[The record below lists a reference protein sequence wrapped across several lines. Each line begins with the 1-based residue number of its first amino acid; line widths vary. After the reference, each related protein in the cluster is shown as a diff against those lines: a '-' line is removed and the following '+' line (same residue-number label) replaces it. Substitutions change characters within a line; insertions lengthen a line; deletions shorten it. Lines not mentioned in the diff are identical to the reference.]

1 MLLLGHGIP
10 EIKDIDAVT
19 KEVTVRSRTVQVK
32 RVDGQ
37 DSSSLII
44 TDMNGGRQAYVEGI
58 QITKENGNVK
68 IAAEIGASAT
78 GKRMAI
84 ELTMSLD
91 GKNIIIN
98 QVANNRTRPMISFSQ
113 MDDGS
118 YEFKVNQ
125 TYYDEFIDMFGEDL
139 DFLSQLEI
147 YNIYYE
153 IEQ

>member
-1 MLLLGHGIP
+1 M
-10 EIKDIDAVT
+10 
-19 KEVTVRSRTVQVK
+19 
-32 RVDGQ
+32 
-37 DSSSLII
+37 
-44 TDMNGGRQAYVEGI
+44 EGI

-98 QVANNRTRPMISFSQ
+98 RVANNRTRPMISFSQ